1 MASLTNDELIA
12 AVDRKARQDPIFR
25 GNLENAVQNKDERS
39 IRRLIAVIIGEATK
53 AAVMA
58 IINWFSQRL

>member
-25 GNLENAVQNKDERS
+25 GNLENAVQRS
-39 IRRLIAVIIGEATK
+39 RTNALYDG
-53 AAVMA
+53 
-58 IINWFSQRL
+58 